1 MNFRPALTRHAQ
13 RLAFLLQHHPK
24 RFSTALAALLL
35 GGTGAAFA
43 VASFNPLADADALQ
57 APAPTQR
64 TVNVPVPS
72 LVGESSLGELMEN
85 NQFSLHR
92 TGYTS
97 GNDTIDSLFQRLGV
111 ADPEAA
117 AFLRGND
124 LARQH
129 LLGRGGRRISA
140 ITTNEHQLE
149 QLVARWV
156 NDDNSGHFQRLT
168 LERDAQGQWQTT
180 ITSAP
185 LTVNTRMAGGII
197 QSSLFAATDAASI
210 PDAVAT
216 QIADIFPE
224 INFRRL
230 YKGDSFTFLY
240 ETLEGD
246 DEPLRS
252 GRVLAAQFNNRGKT
266 YEAMWFA
273 EPGKRGSYYAMDGS
287 SLRRAYLHSPVAFTR
302 ISSTFSNRLHPI
314 HKTWRKHLGTDFAA
328 PTGTPVRTVGD
339 GVVEFAGW
347 QNGYGNVVFVKHDN
361 TSHVTVYAHLSR
373 IDVRVGQKLDQG
385 DNLGAVGST
394 GWSTGPHLHFE
405 FRVNGVH
412 QDPQTII
419 AANADT
425 PMTERMK
432 KNFHSKADQ
441 WREQLS
447 YAALIHQAS
456 AQ

>member
-1 MNFRPALTRHAQ
+1 M
-13 RLAFLLQHHPK
+13 LAHLAGLLQRHPK
-24 RFSTALAALLL
+24 RVSTAIATLLL
-35 GGTGAAFA
+35 GGGGAAFA
-43 VASFNPLADADALQ
+43 VASLGP
-57 APAPTQR
+57 APAALPQR
-64 TVNVPVPS
+64 TVSVPVPS
-72 LVGESSLGELMEN
+72 LVSDTSLTELMEA

-92 TGYTS
+92 TAYSRT
-97 GNDTIDSLFQRLGV
+97 NDTVESLLKRLGI

-117 AFLRGND
+117 QFLRGND

-129 LLGRGGRRISA
+129 LLGRGGRLVMAEAS
-140 ITTNEHQLE
+140 NDHQLL
-149 QLVARWV
+149 QLTARWV
-156 NDDNSGHFQRLT
+156 QDESSGYFQRLT
-168 LERDAQGQWQTT
+168 LERDEQGAFNAK
-180 ITSAP
+180 IASAP
-185 LTVNTRMAGGII
+185 LTVNTRMAGGVIK
-197 QSSLFAATDAASI
+197 SSLFAATDAASI

-230 YKGDSFTFLY
+230 YKGDTFTFMY

-246 DEPLRS
+246 GEPLRS
-252 GRVLAAQFNNRGKT
+252 GRVLAAQFNNRGKN

-273 EPGKRGSYYAMDGS
+273 EPGQRGSYYAMDGS
-287 SLRRAYLHSPVAFTR
+287 SLRRAYLNSPVAFTR

-328 PTGTPVRTVGD
+328 PTGTPIRTVGD

-347 QNGYGNVVFVKHDN
+347 QNGYGNVVFVKHSN
-361 TSHVTVYAHLSR
+361 TSHVTVYAHMSR
-373 IDVRVGQKLDQG
+373 IDVKQGQKVEQG
-385 DNLGAVGST
+385 DNIGAVGST

-405 FRVNGVH
+405 FRVDGVH

-425 PMTERMK
+425 PMSEK
-432 KNFHSKADQ
+432 VKQDFHTKANQ
-441 WREQLS
+441 WRDQLS
-447 YAALIHQAS
+447 VAALIHQAS